1 MDKLVKKF
9 EDIFRANSKEP
20 KPYEDDYSS
29 PDYFENDVNFMLH
42 RLAAYNAELTK
53 QIAIEFA
60 KHYLSGTIKK
70 HYPGSIGDE
79 SKVEEYRTPEMD
91 LLLGELISNGENN
104 FNKFLE
110 DYGK

>member
-9 EDIFRANSKEP
+9 EELTDNYKFDPYGILNELP
-20 KPYEDDYSS
+20 KDC
-29 PDYFENDVNFMLH
+29 
-42 RLAAYNAELTK
+42 AELTK

-60 KHYLSGTIKK
+60 KYYLSGTIKK
-70 HYPGSIGDE
+70 HYAGSIGDE
-79 SKVEEYRTPEMD
+79 NKVEEYRTPEMD
-91 LLLGELISNGENN
+91 LLLGDLINTGENN

>member
-1 MDKLVKKF
+1 MNNMDKLVKKF
-9 EDIFRANSKEP
+9 EDINNNWYKS
-20 KPYEDDYSS
+20 DYSTM
-29 PDYFENDVNFMLH
+29 FEVQ
-42 RLAAYNAELTK
+42 AELTK

-70 HYPGSIGDE
+70 HYAGSIGDE

-91 LLLGELISNGENN
+91 LLLGELISNGKNN

>member
-1 MDKLVKKF
+1 MYMDKLVKKF
-9 EDIFRANSKEP
+9 
-20 KPYEDDYSS
+20 DDLLKQESFI
-29 PDYFENDVNFMLH
+29 PIEAHNC
-42 RLAAYNAELTK
+42 AELTK

-60 KHYLSGTIKK
+60 KYYLSGTIKK
-70 HYPGSIGDE
+70 HYAGSIGDE

>member
-9 EDIFRANSKEP
+9 EEVIKDYETAYLNNECENKDLVKEQLLLFFTH
-20 KPYEDDYSS
+20 K
-29 PDYFENDVNFMLH
+29 
-42 RLAAYNAELTK
+42 LAKECG

-70 HYPGSIGDE
+70 HYAGSIGDE

-91 LLLGELISNGENN
+91 LLLGDLIKDGENN